1 MRVGTSVTEEASLI
15 TVKAEVDRAG
25 VEPGSE
31 GAGWGSGAG
40 SGEERTGVEAG
51 VGRQALR

>member
-1 MRVGTSVTEEASLI
+1 M
-15 TVKAEVDRAG
+15 DRAG
-25 VEPGSE
+25 VEPGSD